1 LRLNLQNEMRERQM
15 SMQIARQREIF
26 KYYSTFYSLVV
37 AGGLLGA
44 IKKKPAALIPS
55 LPLGF
60 ICAFQYD
67 AAYGTLMAR
76 VRDEAESILVNERC
90 RLSLPNKMPTYEL
103 IEERRLQAKK

>member
-1 LRLNLQNEMRERQM
+1 M

-55 LPLGF
+55 LPLDSF
-60 ICAFQYD
+60 VHFNMM
-67 AAYGTLMAR
+67 LRMA
-76 VRDEAESILVNERC
+76 L
-90 RLSLPNKMPTYEL
+90 LWQEL
-103 IEERRLQAKK
+103 EM